1 MNECN
6 LNIALNYED
15 RVMMIYKLQKA
26 INKINAYRFWY
37 KVYILFVNL
46 GNQNSYTTIGFKL

>member
-6 LNIALNYED
+6 LNIALNHED

-26 INKINAYRFWY
+26 IKYRFWY